1 MDPKLNLRSA
11 FVIYYYLTQYNMKSI
26 AMRKIKTFMIAV
38 MMTVMCGVCIAN
50 YNDAKTCEISYE
62 DTEYINTNTMV
73 LEGIKNEIIGQI
85 SQYID
90 SVAPNA
96 NVDGEILFNLCEQY
110 GVDVRFAMA
119 QAQVESH
126 YATKGTAK
134 KTKSM
139 FNVGAYDGH
148 SAKRQIRN
156 GFGFEDV
163 NDSIEPYLQLITSEY
178 LIDNK
183 TTNDLLYNYVNHLG
197 MRYATNP
204 RYEKMLRNVYNRINN
219 TTDLDVLIIEYNEYK
234 EIIG

>member
-1 MDPKLNLRSA
+1 MGINKLNVIRDLAVLGLSFILCAIVVICVISDNNAKAEQHKEDFIREQTILRMEHIKTRI
-11 FVIYYYLTQYNMKSI
+11 VDEIYYYLY
-26 AMRKIKTFMIAV
+26 
-38 MMTVMCGVCIAN
+38 
-50 YNDAKTCEISYE
+50 
-62 DTEYINTNTMV
+62 
-73 LEGIKNEIIGQI
+73 
-85 SQYID
+85 
-90 SVAPNA
+90 SVAPTCE
-96 NVDGEILFNLCEQY
+96 VDADILFDMCNKY
-110 GVDVRFAMA
+110 NVDVRFAMA

-156 GFGFEDV
+156 GFGFDDV

-204 RYEKMLRNVYNRINN
+204 RYEKMLRSVYNRINN

>member
-1 MDPKLNLRSA
+1 
-11 FVIYYYLTQYNMKSI
+11 MKSI
-26 AMRKIKTFMIAV
+26 AMRKIKTIMIAV
-38 MMTVMCGVCIAN
+38 LMTVICALYINAN
-50 YNDAKTCEISYE
+50 CNDRFGHLNNDAKTCEISYE
-62 DTEYINTNTMV
+62 DTEYINTNIVVM
-73 LEGIKNEIIGQI
+73 EGIRNEIIGQI

-163 NDSIEPYLQLITSEY
+163 NDSIEPYLRLITSEY

-204 RYEKMLRNVYNRINN
+204 RYEKMLRSVYNRINN

>member
-11 FVIYYYLTQYNMKSI
+11 FVIYYYPTQYNMKSI

-85 SQYID
+85 SHYID

-156 GFGFEDV
+156 GFGFENV
-163 NDSIEPYLQLITSEY
+163 NDSIEPYLRLITSEY

-204 RYEKMLRNVYNRINN
+204 RYEKMLRSVYNRINN

>member
-1 MDPKLNLRSA
+1 MCKFKA
-11 FVIYYYLTQYNMKSI
+11 F
-26 AMRKIKTFMIAV
+26 AIAV
-38 MMTVMCGVCIAN
+38 IMTAIYGICIATYSDN
-50 YNDAKTCEISYE
+50 IDTKTCEISYE
-62 DTEYINTNTMV
+62 DTEYINTSAVV

-85 SQYID
+85 SQYIN

-156 GFGFEDV
+156 GFGFENV
-163 NDSIEPYLQLITSEY
+163 NDSIEPYLRLITSEY

-183 TTNDLLYNYVNHLG
+183 TTNDLLHNYVNYLG

-204 RYEKMLRNVYNRINN
+204 RYEKMLQSVYNRINN
-219 TTDLDVLIIEYNEYK
+219 TTDLDVLIVEYNEYK

>member
-11 FVIYYYLTQYNMKSI
+11 FVIYYYPTQYNMKSI

-62 DTEYINTNTMV
+62 DTEYINTNIVVM
-73 LEGIKNEIIGQI
+73 EGIRNEIIGQI

-156 GFGFEDV
+156 GFGFENV
-163 NDSIEPYLQLITSEY
+163 NDSIEPYLRLITSEY

-204 RYEKMLRNVYNRINN
+204 RYEKMLRSVYNRINN

>member
-1 MDPKLNLRSA
+1 MDPRLNLRSA
-11 FVIYYYLTQYNMKSI
+11 FVIYYYPTQYNMKSI

-62 DTEYINTNTMV
+62 GTEYINTNTMV
-73 LEGIKNEIIGQI
+73 LEGIKNEIISQI
-85 SQYID
+85 SQYIN
-90 SVAPNA
+90 SVAPDA
-96 NVDGEILFNLCEQY
+96 AVDGEILFNLCEQY

-126 YATKGTAK
+126 YATKGTAR

-139 FNVGAYDGH
+139 FNIGAYDGH

-204 RYEKMLRNVYNRINN
+204 RYEKMLRSVYNRINN
-219 TTDLDVLIIEYNEYK
+219 TTDLDVLIVEYNEYK